1 MLLRSI
7 AEKIRFV
14 NEFFPSLEIRERG
27 RFVNEFFSSLEMR
40 ERGRVS
46 KSDMIVSGKRWL
58 IDAVVEW
65 PMHAL
70 ISLGWTYSTLR
81 GRDDESII
89 LIDYCFLFLSL
100 FPSLKVKSDVG
111 VSRSDLF
118 VSGKRSTIDVVIE

>member
-14 NEFFPSLEIRERG
+14 NEFFPSLEMRERG
-27 RFVNEFFSSLEMR
+27 RFVNEFFPSLEMR

-65 PMHAL
+65 PMPRSNFAWMDL
-70 ISLGWTYSTLR
+70 LNFEGE
-81 GRDDESII
+81 GRRKH
-89 LIDYCFLFLSL
+89 YFN
-100 FPSLKVKSDVG
+100 
-111 VSRSDLF
+111 
-118 VSGKRSTIDVVIE
+118 

>member
-27 RFVNEFFSSLEMR
+27 R
-40 ERGRVS
+40 VS

-65 PMHAL
+65 P
-70 ISLGWTYSTLR
+70 
-81 GRDDESII
+81 I
-89 LIDYCFLFLSL
+89 L
-100 FPSLKVKSDVG
+100 
-111 VSRSDLF
+111 RSDLIWIGLLNF
-118 VSGKRSTIDVVIE
+118 AGEGRRKHFFN